1 MKIPLKYGLIA
12 AFALIAWVLTLH
24 WLIPN
29 PQSTLHTLGAPV
41 FFNLI
46 HFAVIYLGL
55 KQLERERGD
64 KPRFKDALVTGV
76 GIAFVYALTASLFFV
91 SVVLSVGT
99 KWMANGGGAAGTSKS
114 VQIAKAFAGLFLTT
128 MILGLVYSTLISFF
142 LAKRQKELRN

>member
-55 KQLERERGD
+55 KQLERDRGD
-64 KPRFKDALVTGV
+64 KPRFKEALVTGV
-76 GIAFVYALTASLFFV
+76 GIAFVYALTAALFFV
-91 SVVLSVGT
+91 VVVLSVGT
-99 KWMANGGGAAGTSKS
+99 RWMAGGAVPATTPTRTLL
-114 VQIAKAFAGLFLTT
+114 VQAFAGLFVGT
-128 MILGLVYSTLISFF
+128 MIFGLIYSTLIAFF
-142 LAKRQKELRN
+142 IAKRQSDLSS